1 MQILRFFCIYYSYS
15 LATLDKILW
24 EAVKSGV
31 ACIACKC
38 GQCLNFYSLFICQDE
53 NQSTVFSWFLLELMC
68 VRQIPFLQV
77 QPNYYYKQKIH
88 QIIKR
93 SQMPQHDRFEQN
105 GIKHQ
110 ERSPALS
117 IIIPKISSQTK
128 LQRLLFLQLLCNC
141 WEKQQSFW
149 ILWQDNKKL
158 HMVKWYER
166 RRIKII
172 SYYQTFYWILY

>member
-1 MQILRFFCIYYSYS
+1 MY
-15 LATLDKILW
+15 
-24 EAVKSGV
+24 
-31 ACIACKC
+31 
-38 GQCLNFYSLFICQDE
+38 
-53 NQSTVFSWFLLELMC
+53 

-117 IIIPKISSQTK
+117 IIIPKISSQTR

-158 HMVKWYER
+158 HLVKWYET
-166 RRIKII
+166 RRIKNNFILSDFLLDII
-172 SYYQTFYWILY
+172 LNSILLYHSKVLTQ